1 MIRGSIDTPPR
12 TYSLDSPSTDNES
25 AMDQAS
31 TTSESS
37 ATDSCESSDRPRV
50 ALITGITGQD
60 GSYLSELLLAKGYTV
75 HGLVR
80 RSSNFNT
87 ARIEHLYRDPHDR
100 GVRFFLHYGDLTDS
114 SNLCQIVARVRPDE
128 VYNLGAMSH
137 VKVSFELAE
146 YTADVDALGVLRL
159 LTSLRTCGLEHSTKF
174 YQASTSELYGKVQ
187 ATPQDEDTPFHPR
200 SPYGVAKQ
208 FAFWSV
214 VNHREA
220 YGMYAVNGIL
230 FNHESPRRGP
240 TFVTRKITRAVVRIR
255 AGIDK
260 CLFVGNLD
268 AKRDWGHARD
278 YVECMWRMLQH
289 DTPEDFVVATGEC
302 HSVREFVE
310 LAFAHVGLTIAWKG
324 VRGFKDEV
332 GVIANDNE
340 PNQANLS
347 DVDRVIVRVDPVYFR
362 PAEVDL
368 LCGNASKAQ
377 RELGWTP
384 TVRFRELVAEMVA
397 SDARELHRETHGGR
411 KYEAPME
418 LLSQEFQGFQ

>member
-1 MIRGSIDTPPR
+1 MTRET
-12 TYSLDSPSTDNES
+12 STDSSQRIYTWDSLSSDSDS
-25 AMDQAS
+25 AMEHAS
-31 TTSESS
+31 ITSESS
-37 ATDSCESSDRPRV
+37 STESCGAPDRPRV

-60 GSYLSELLLAKGYTV
+60 GSYLSELLLSKGYTV
-75 HGLVR
+75 HGIVR

-87 ARIEHLYRDPHDR
+87 ARLEHLYRDPRDHS
-100 GVRFFLHYGDLTDS
+100 VRFFLHYGDLTDS

-146 YTADVDALGVLRL
+146 YTADVDALGALRL
-159 LTSLRTCGLEHSTKF
+159 LTSLRTCGLEHSTRF

-187 ATPQDEDTPFHPR
+187 ATPQDENTPFHPR

-208 FAFWSV
+208 FAYWSV

-240 TFVTRKITRAVVRIR
+240 TFVTRKITRAVVRIH
-255 AGIDK
+255 AGIES
-260 CLFVGNLD
+260 CLFIGNLD
-268 AKRDWGHARD
+268 AQRDWGHARD

-310 LAFAHVGLTIAWKG
+310 LAFAHVGLTITWKG
-324 VRGFKDEV
+324 VRGSKDEV
-332 GVIANDNE
+332 GVIVKDDE
-340 PNQANLS
+340 P
-347 DVDRVIVRVDPVYFR
+347 DVDRVVVRVDPVYFR
-362 PAEVDL
+362 PTEVDL
-368 LCGNASKAQ
+368 LCGNASKAH

-397 SDARELHRETHGGR
+397 SDARELHQETHDM
-411 KYEAPME
+411 KYEVPIE
-418 LLSQEFQGFQ
+418 LQSQEFQRFQ